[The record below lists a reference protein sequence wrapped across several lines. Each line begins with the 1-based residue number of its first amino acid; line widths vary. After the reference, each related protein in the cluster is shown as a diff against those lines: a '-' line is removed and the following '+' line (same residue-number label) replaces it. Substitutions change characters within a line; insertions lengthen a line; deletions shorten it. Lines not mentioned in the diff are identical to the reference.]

1 MDSLRLVPTDS
12 HRERADRYDPESW
25 GAVSTPSTVSASL
38 PSRSLSSAS
47 TAIHS
52 LSQLDVRIGRDV
64 GGNTSELLVSCLPA
78 DALLQQF
85 EIKSP
90 YFMVLHDL
98 AGSTSRQFL
107 MDLAAKLHL
116 AVQRLV
122 IKKQGFGTELA
133 TLYFVD
139 VPASNGQKV
148 RVYGADAKADDI
160 TRQHIKRVLLE
171 RCRMCVAFAPDMSQA
186 EQESTLISLAQSLRD
201 GQARPTRLVF
211 VPLVSSPVLAAGLAG
226 FTRRVLM
233 PVSVAPVHKQ
243 VVENWFFT
251 VACWNQ
257 VHAVQNK
264 PLQEQWLLD
273 AQWPHAMTASTEQSQ
288 RADAASNAERES
300 FSEEHP
306 LASLVR
312 ALASQM
318 GVERVLAFDVV
329 KLNMLAKAGRS
340 GADDDTVMKFLRGWL
355 AHLQAFGA
363 AVGAGKSM
371 QDCVVNFQKHQ
382 VWMRPMKSQPQVML
396 VTVMASANPAV
407 LSWLKT
413 ECDQLEA
420 KLPRQL
426 V

>member
-1 MDSLRLVPTDS
+1 MDSLKLVPTDS

-25 GAVSTPSTVSASL
+25 GAVSVPVSRPHARPSSVVSL
-38 PSRSLSSAS
+38 QG
-47 TAIHS
+47 

-85 EIKSP
+85 EVKSP

-98 AGSTSRQFL
+98 AGGTSRRFL
-107 MDLAAKLHL
+107 MDLAAKLQL

-139 VPASNGQKV
+139 LPASNGQTV

-171 RCRMCVAFAPDMSQA
+171 RCRLCVAFAPDMSQA
-186 EQESTLISLAQSLRD
+186 EQESSLTSLAQSLRD
-201 GQARPTRLVF
+201 GQARPARLVF
-211 VPLVSSPVLAAGLAG
+211 VPTVSSPVLAAGLAG

-233 PVSVAPVHKQ
+233 PVSVAPVQTQPVDH
-243 VVENWFFT
+243 WFFM

-264 PLQEQWLLD
+264 PLREQWLLE
-273 AQWPHAMTASTEQSQ
+273 AQWPQSATESSASAQQHPTPPLSDSG
-288 RADAASNAERES
+288 ADSAGQ
-300 FSEEHP
+300 
-306 LASLVR
+306 
-312 ALASQM
+312 ALNTFAQAIASQM
-318 GVERVLAFDVV
+318 GVARVLAFDVV
-329 KLNMLAKAGRS
+329 KLSMLATAGSS
-340 GADDDTVMKFLRGWL
+340 GAEDDVVMKYVRGWL

-363 AVGAGKSM
+363 AVGAGKSV
-371 QDCVVNFQKHQ
+371 QECLVSFQKHQ
-382 VWMRPMKSQPQVML
+382 VWMRPLKSHPQVLL
-396 VTVMASANPAV
+396 VVVLSSANPAV
-407 LSWLKT
+407 LTWLKS
-413 ECDQLEA
+413 ECAQQEA
-420 KLPRQL
+420 RLPREL
-426 V
+426 A

>member
-25 GAVSTPSTVSASL
+25 GAVSTPSSVSASRPSQPRSSASL
-38 PSRSLSSAS
+38 PV
-47 TAIHS
+47 HG

-64 GGNTSELLVSCLPA
+64 GGNTAELLVSCLPA

-107 MDLAAKLHL
+107 MDLAAKLRL

-201 GQARPTRLVF
+201 GQARPARLVF
-211 VPLVSSPVLAAGLAG
+211 VPLVSSPVLAAGLSG

-233 PVSVAPVHKQ
+233 PVSVAPVQ
-243 VVENWFFT
+243 AQTVDNWFFT
-251 VACWNQ
+251 VAAWNQ
-257 VHAVQNK
+257 VHAVQHK

-273 AQWPHAMTASTEQSQ
+273 AQWPHIG
-288 RADAASNAERES
+288 
-300 FSEEHP
+300 SE
-306 LASLVR
+306 LASGAQPDVASL
-312 ALASQM
+312 AMGAATPATAPTLSILAQTLASHM

-329 KLNMLAKAGRS
+329 KLTMLAKAGVS
-340 GADDDTVMKFLRGWL
+340 GADDDTVMKFVRGWL

-363 AVGAGKSM
+363 AVGAGKSV
-371 QDCVVNFQKHQ
+371 QECVVNFQKHQ
-382 VWMRPMKSQPQVML
+382 VWMRPLKAHPQVML
-396 VTVMASANPAV
+396 VTVLSSANPAV
-407 LSWLKT
+407 LSWLKS
-413 ECDQLEA
+413 ECDQQEA

-426 V
+426 A

>member
-25 GAVSTPSTVSASL
+25 GSVSTPTSRPVSSKPAVSISVPGL
-38 PSRSLSSAS
+38 A
-47 TAIHS
+47 
-52 LSQLDVRIGRDV
+52 QLDVRIGRDV

-98 AGSTSRQFL
+98 AGQASRRFL
-107 MDLAAKLHL
+107 MDLAARLRL

-139 VPASNGQKV
+139 VLASNGQTV

-160 TRQHIKRVLLE
+160 TRNHIKRVLME

-186 EQESTLISLAQSLRD
+186 EQESSLISLAQTLRE
-201 GQARPTRLVF
+201 GQARPARLVF

-233 PVSVAPVHKQ
+233 PVSVAPVQ
-243 VVENWFFT
+243 QQPVDNWFFT

-257 VHAVQNK
+257 IHATQNK
-264 PLQEQWLLD
+264 PLNEQWLLE
-273 AQWPHAMTASTEQSQ
+273 AQWAVNQDGVASQSDPADVGQ
-288 RADAASNAERES
+288 TNASAQNNAADAVFRA
-300 FSEEHP
+300 FSRN
-306 LASLVR
+306 LA
-312 ALASQM
+312 AQM

-329 KLNMLAKAGRS
+329 KLNMLATAGQMAS
-340 GADDDTVMKFLRGWL
+340 EDEAVMKYVRGWL

-363 AVGAGKSM
+363 AVGTGKSV
-371 QDCVVNFQKHQ
+371 QECLVSFQRHQ
-382 VWMRPMKSQPQVML
+382 VWLRPLKSRPQVLL
-396 VTVMASANPAV
+396 VVVLSAPSAAV
-407 LSWLKT
+407 LDWVKT
-413 ECDQLEA
+413 ACEQQEA
-420 KLPRQL
+420 KLPREL